1 MKLTNDTKER
11 IRVFALFLLEV
22 YKIMMGTFLSL
33 FVPHN
38 CPESDTECIAASN
51 SPSMLSNVTIWT
63 NSVTFF
69 SICILYVIELMREN
83 FFIHHLDIDPSV
95 PDINLVQVAPKPVTI
110 LLNRWNRRYYFAALA
125 GMIMTIL
132 NVILSSIFL
141 LNHYRNTSTLT
152 TLLSFTLLV
161 FMKLHR
167 SYTMS
172 KKSQRET
179 RAYSSYM
186 TEYSSFNVLDKDV
199 YPEIEVVDIQE
210 ANKINLIIE
219 SSKKDIVV

>member
-11 IRVFALFLLEV
+11 FRVFALFLLEV
-22 YKIMMGTFLSL
+22 YKIMMGTFLTL

-38 CPESDTECIAASN
+38 CPESDAECIAASN
-51 SPSMLSNVTIWT
+51 SPTMLSNVTMWT

-69 SICILYVIELMREN
+69 SISVLYIIELMREN
-83 FFIHHLDIDPSV
+83 FLIHHLDIDPTV
-95 PDINLVQVAPKPVTI
+95 PDINLIQVAPEPVTV
-110 LLNRWNRRYYFAALA
+110 LLNKWNRRYYLAAIT
-125 GMIMTIL
+125 GMVMTIV
-132 NVILSSIFL
+132 NVSLSSVFL

-152 TLLSFTLLV
+152 TLLSFSLLV

-172 KKSQRET
+172 RKSQRET

-186 TEYSSFNVLDKDV
+186 MEYSSFNVLDKDV
-199 YPEIEVVDIQE
+199 YPDVDPIIEVVE
-210 ANKINLIIE
+210 E
-219 SSKKDIVV
+219 EETRV